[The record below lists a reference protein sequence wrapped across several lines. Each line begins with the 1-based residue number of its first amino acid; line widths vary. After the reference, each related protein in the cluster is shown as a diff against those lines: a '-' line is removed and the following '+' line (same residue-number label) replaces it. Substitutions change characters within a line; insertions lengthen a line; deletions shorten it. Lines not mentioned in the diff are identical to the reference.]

1 MDGGQTVTTAR
12 RAFLLFA
19 FAATWLNAATVS
31 VDVARDRRPIKPE
44 IYGVGFATASQLRE
58 MNIPLNRW
66 GGNATTRYNWRL
78 KATNHGSDYF
88 FESTPSDD
96 ADLFISDARISG
108 TETMITI
115 PTIGWVATLGV
126 NRAKL
131 ASFSVKK
138 YGPQQAT
145 DPFMPD
151 AGNGVKPGNGGRIT
165 NNDPTDAN
173 IAVDASFQQQWV
185 EHIVQQW
192 GGSRYYILDNEPSL
206 WHETHRDVHPNGASM
221 DEVAD
226 KMIDYA
232 SHIKA
237 ADPNGL
243 VVGPEEW
250 GWLGYF
256 YSGLDQQ
263 KAAQNNFTSFPDKAA
278 HGGVDYIPYLL
289 TRIRA
294 AEQASGT
301 RLLDA
306 LSVHY
311 YPQSGETGESLA
323 AAVQLLRNRSTRSL
337 WDPNYVDESW
347 INDKVM
353 LIPRLRAWADAFRPG
368 TPIGITE
375 YSWGVE
381 NDMNGA
387 TAQADVLGIFG
398 REGLDFA
405 ARWTAPARG
414 SLVSKA
420 FQMYRNYDG
429 LGKTFGD
436 TSVRTTVPDPDTLAA
451 FGAIRSSDN
460 ALTVIIVNKDL
471 SQPTTVDVQ
480 VANFR
485 SNGDAQRWQL
495 TATNGIERLSNASVP
510 GTIQVPAQS
519 VTLLVVSSGGPSRNR
534 AVHPR

>member
-1 MDGGQTVTTAR
+1 MTAR

-19 FAATWLNAATVS
+19 FAATCLNAATVA
-31 VDVARDRRPIKPE
+31 VDVARDRHPIKPE
-44 IYGVGFATASQLRE
+44 IYGVAWATASQLRV

-66 GGNATTRYNWRL
+66 GGNTASRYNWQI
-78 KATNHGSDYF
+78 KATNHANDYF
-88 FESTPSDD
+88 FESIASDD
-96 ADLFISDARISG
+96 DPDLFISDARTSN
-108 TETMITI
+108 TEVMMTI
-115 PTIGWVATLGV
+115 PMIGWVAILGP

-131 ASFSVKK
+131 ASFSVMK

-151 AGNGVKPGNGGRIT
+151 AGNGVSLGTGGFIT
-165 NNDPTDAN
+165 TNDPNDAN
-173 IAVDASFQQQWV
+173 LSVDSNFQQLWV
-185 EHIVQQW
+185 QHIVQQW
-192 GGSRYYILDNEPSL
+192 AGVRYYILDNEPSL
-206 WHETHRDVHPNGASM
+206 WHETHRDVHPDGASM

-226 KMIDYA
+226 RMIDYA

-256 YSGLDQQ
+256 YSGFDQQ
-263 KAAQNNFTSFPDKAA
+263 LAAINNYTKFPDKEA

-289 TRIRA
+289 SRIRS
-294 AEQASGT
+294 AEQTQGR

-311 YPQSGETGESLA
+311 YPQSGEAGDSLTA
-323 AAVQLLRNRSTRSL
+323 PVQLLRNRSTRSL

-347 INDKVM
+347 INDKVT
-353 LIPRLRAWADAFRPG
+353 LIPRLRAWAEAFRPG

-381 NDMNGA
+381 NDTNGA

-405 ARWTAPARG
+405 ARWTAPAHG
-414 SLVSKA
+414 SPVSKV

-429 LGKTFGD
+429 AGKTFGD
-436 TSVRTTVPDPDTLAA
+436 TSVRTTVANPDALSA
-451 FGAIRSSDN
+451 FGAVRSSDQ
-460 ALTVIIVNKDL
+460 ALTLIIVNKDL

-485 SNGDAQRWQL
+485 AGGAAQRWQL
-495 TATNGIERLSNASVP
+495 TGVNGLERVGDVSVP

-519 VTLLVVSSGGPSRNR
+519 VTLLVVPSGGQSRGR
-534 AVHPR
+534 AVRAR

>member
-1 MDGGQTVTTAR
+1 MTAR

-19 FAATWLNAATVS
+19 FAATYLNAATVA
-31 VDVARDRRPIKPE
+31 VDVARDRHPIKPE

-58 MNIPLNRW
+58 MNVPLNRW
-66 GGNATTRYNWRL
+66 GGNATTRYNWRIN
-78 KATNHGSDYF
+78 ATNHASDYF
-88 FESTPSDD
+88 FESIASDD
-96 ADLFISDARISG
+96 DPDLFISDARISHA
-108 TETMITI
+108 EVMITI
-115 PTIGWVATLGV
+115 PTIGWVATLGI

-151 AGNGVKPGNGGRIT
+151 AGNGVYPGKAGFIT
-165 NNDPTDAN
+165 KNDPTDAN
-173 IAVDASFQQQWV
+173 IAVDSSFQQQWV
-185 EHIVQQW
+185 QHIVQQW
-192 GGSRYYILDNEPSL
+192 GGVRYYILDNEPSL
-206 WHETHRDVHPNGASM
+206 WHVTHRDVHQVGASM

-226 KMIDYA
+226 RMIDYA

-263 KAAQNNFTSFPDKAA
+263 KAAINNYTSFPDKAA

-289 TRIRA
+289 SRIRS
-294 AEQASGT
+294 AEQAQGR

-311 YPQSGETGESLA
+311 YPQSGETGGSLA
-323 AAVQLLRNRSTRSL
+323 ASVQLLRNRSTRSL
-337 WDPNYVDESW
+337 WDPNYIDESW

-353 LIPRLRAWADAFRPG
+353 LIPRLRAWAEAFRPG

-381 NDMNGA
+381 NDANGA

-405 ARWTAPARG
+405 ARWEAPARE
-414 SLVSKA
+414 SMVSKA

-429 LGKTFGD
+429 AGKTFGD
-436 TSVRTTVPDPDTLAA
+436 TSVRTSVENPDALSA
-451 FGAIRSSDN
+451 FSAVRSSDL
-460 ALTVIIVNKDL
+460 ALTLIIVNKDL
-471 SQPTTVDVQ
+471 SQPTSVDLQ
-480 VANFR
+480 VANFHPA
-485 SNGDAQRWQL
+485 GAAQRWQL
-495 TATNGIERLSNASVP
+495 TGGNGIQRVDDAVVP

-519 VTLLVVSSGGPSRNR
+519 VTLLVVPSGAQPRGR
-534 AVHPR
+534 AVRPR

>member
-1 MDGGQTVTTAR
+1 MTAR

-19 FAATWLNAATVS
+19 FAATCLNAATVS
-31 VDVARDRRPIKPE
+31 VDVARDRHPIKPE
-44 IYGVGFATASQLRE
+44 IYGVGFATAGQLRE

-66 GGNATTRYNWRL
+66 GGNATTRYNWKL
-78 KATNHGSDYF
+78 KATNHASDYF
-88 FESTPSDD
+88 FESISSDD
-96 ADLFISDARISG
+96 DPDLFISDARISG
-108 TETMITI
+108 TEVMMTI
-115 PTIGWVATLGV
+115 PTIGWVATLGA

-151 AGNGVKPGNGGRIT
+151 AGNGIKPGKGGPIT
-165 NNDPTDAN
+165 NNDPNDAN
-173 IAVDASFQQQWV
+173 IPVDSSFQQQWV
-185 EHIVQQW
+185 QHIVQQW
-192 GGSRYYILDNEPSL
+192 GGVRYYILDNEPSI
-206 WHETHRDVHPNGASM
+206 WHETHRDVHPTGASM

-226 KMIDYA
+226 RMIDYA

-263 KAAQNNFTSFPDKAA
+263 TAAKNNFTSFPDKAA
-278 HGGVDYIPYLL
+278 HGGVDYIPYVLS
-289 TRIRA
+289 RIRT

-311 YPQSGETGESLA
+311 YPQSGETSDSLA

-337 WDPNYVDESW
+337 WDPNYTDESW
-347 INDKVM
+347 IDANVM
-353 LIPRLRAWADAFRPG
+353 LIPRLRAWAEAFRPG

-381 NDMNGA
+381 DDANGA

-405 ARWTAPARG
+405 ARWMAPARG
-414 SLVSKA
+414 SLVAEA

-429 LGKTFGD
+429 AGKTFGD
-436 TSVRTTVPDPDTLAA
+436 TSVRTTVPNPDTLSAFAA
-451 FGAIRSSDN
+451 VRSSDQ
-460 ALTVIIVNKDL
+460 ALTIMIINKDL
-471 SQPTTVDVQ
+471 SQPTSVDLQ

-485 SNGDAQRWQL
+485 SAGAAQRWQL
-495 TATNGIERLSNASVP
+495 TAGNGIERVGDTSLPS
-510 GTIQVPAQS
+510 TIQVPAQS
-519 VTLLVVSSGGPSRNR
+519 VTLLVVPGAGPSRNR

>member
-1 MDGGQTVTTAR
+1 MTVR

-19 FAATWLNAATVS
+19 FAATCLNAATVA
-31 VDVARDRRPIKPE
+31 VDVARDRHRIKPE
-44 IYGVGFATASQLRE
+44 IYGVAFATASQLRE

-66 GGNATTRYNWRL
+66 GGNATTRYNWQI
-78 KATNHGSDYF
+78 KATNHASDYF
-88 FESTPSDD
+88 FESIASDD
-96 ADLFISDARISG
+96 DPDLFIGDARISHADV
-108 TETMITI
+108 MITI
-115 PTIGWVATLGV
+115 PMIGWVANLGP
-126 NRAKL
+126 NRSKL

-138 YGPQQAT
+138 YGPQQET

-151 AGNGVKPGNGGRIT
+151 AGNGVSSGTGGFIT
-165 NNDPTDAN
+165 NNDPNDAN
-173 IAVDASFQQQWV
+173 VGVDSNFQQQWV

-192 GGSRYYILDNEPSL
+192 GGVRYYILDNEPSL
-206 WHETHRDVHPNGASM
+206 WHETHRDVFPIGASM

-226 KMIDYA
+226 RMIDYA

-243 VVGPEEW
+243 ITGQEEW

-263 KAAQNNFTSFPDKAA
+263 KAAINNFTSFPDKAA
-278 HGGVDYIPYLL
+278 HGGADYLPYLL
-289 TRIRA
+289 GRIRS
-294 AEQASGT
+294 AEQAQGR

-311 YPQSGETGESLA
+311 YPQSGEAGDSVA
-323 AAVQLLRNRSTRSL
+323 GSVQLLRNRSTRSL

-353 LIPRLRAWADAFRPG
+353 LIPRLRAWAEAFRPG

-375 YSWGVE
+375 YSWGVD
-381 NDMNGA
+381 NDANGA

-398 REGLDFA
+398 RENLDFA
-405 ARWTAPARG
+405 ARWQAPARG

-429 LGKTFGD
+429 AGKTFGD
-436 TSVRTTVPDPDTLAA
+436 TSVRTSVENPDALSA
-451 FGAIRSSDN
+451 FGAIRASDQ
-460 ALTVIIVNKDL
+460 ALTLIIVNKDL
-471 SQPTTVDVQ
+471 SQPTSVDLQ
-480 VANFR
+480 VANFHAA
-485 SNGDAQRWQL
+485 GAAQRWQL
-495 TATNGIERLSNASVP
+495 TSGNGIERVDDVSVP

-519 VTLLVVSSGGPSRNR
+519 VTLLVVPSSAQSRGR
-534 AVHPR
+534 AVRGR